1 MSGSQ
6 LVLPPIQPTVQS
18 PDSQPLPK
26 FDTLTLR
33 EWFNKMD
40 EDRTGSITKPRWL
53 EFLRRNPEF
62 RTIILGRGMTKLITK
77 VSFKNLHEE
86 ARQLRQEKRHLGHL
100 WTELDTDGN
109 GTLEW
114 DEFLEFFSKTG
125 RLLVYETKDNPR
137 DRLAEMLQ
145 EMHEQQDDLASEA
158 ERKEFHDLAKKNLDL
173 GRRRSLGAAVEE
185 AKAGPHSDSGSD
197 CGSSTGSSVSD
208 CGSST
213 GSLNPKPPSCPRP
226 QGLVSRS
233 RHSTSDD
240 GRLGVEL
247 PSRGRPRS
255 RQYSVPDAS
264 DQVCMCNRMQEF
276 SVGVG
281 IDCSIPAPI
290 AVC

>member
-1 MSGSQ
+1 MTPKSQ
-6 LVLPPIQPTVQS
+6 PLLPPI
-18 PDSQPLPK
+18 DSEPLPK

-33 EWFNKMD
+33 EWFNKLD
-40 EDRTGSITKPRWL
+40 DDRTGSVTKPRWL
-53 EFLRRNPEF
+53 DFLSRNPEF
-62 RTIILGRGMTKLITK
+62 RTLILGRGITMRITK
-77 VSFKNLHEE
+77 DLHEE
-86 ARQLRQEKRHLGHL
+86 ARRIRHERRRLGQLWSEI
-100 WTELDTDGN
+100 DTDRN
-109 GTLEW
+109 GSLEW
-114 DEFLEFFSKTG
+114 FEFLDFFQRSG
-125 RLLVYETKDNPR
+125 RLLVYKTKDNPR

>member
-137 DRLAEMLQ
+137 DRLAGMLQ
-145 EMHEQQDDLASEA
+145 EMHEQQNDLASEA
-158 ERKEFHDLAKKNLDL
+158 ERNEFNDLSKKYLDL

-185 AKAGPHSDSGSD
+185 AKSRSRSDSN
-197 CGSSTGSSVSD
+197 SSTCSTSTKGSFSPMPPCRSRPEGLAPRRRQHLISDDVRLAVELPPPRGRPQHRLCSVSD
-208 CGSST
+208 
-213 GSLNPKPPSCPRP
+213 
-226 QGLVSRS
+226 
-233 RHSTSDD
+233 
-240 GRLGVEL
+240 E
-247 PSRGRPRS
+247 
-255 RQYSVPDAS
+255 A
-264 DQVCMCNRMQEF
+264 CMFNRMREF
-276 SVGVG
+276 SLDAGP
-281 IDCSIPAPI
+281 DHSMPAPI
-290 AVC
+290 AAY